1 MNPMPWMDTGTPA
14 MTRNSSELHVGARL
28 AALRAQRG
36 VSQGMVARRAE
47 IAPSYLSRIETGRV
61 QPSLPMLLRILDA
74 LHADLTDLRSPG
86 GDKRPPTASCP
97 VSGKGVCLLE
107 LVRREADVAR
117 AEGREVYS
125 IREVNLLHDLAA
137 WMRKASP
144 ERVRA
149 IELLIGE
156 LLEKTD

>member
-1 MNPMPWMDTGTPA
+1 M
-14 MTRNSSELHVGARL
+14 
-28 AALRAQRG
+28 
-36 VSQGMVARRAE
+36 
-47 IAPSYLSRIETGRV
+47 
-61 QPSLPMLLRILDA
+61 
-74 LHADLTDLRSPG
+74 
-86 GDKRPPTASCP
+86 
-97 VSGKGVCLLE
+97 LE

-125 IREVNLLHDLAA
+125 IRELNLLHDLAA